1 MQQTWNR
8 SRRGGDV
15 ARVDRRKC
23 WGMQPRAASMLH
35 GNSVWD
41 FRGRKRE
48 NGAKQISELPDG
60 SGLAVSRGVE
70 QLLL

>member
-1 MQQTWNR
+1 
-8 SRRGGDV
+8 
-15 ARVDRRKC
+15 
-23 WGMQPRAASMLH
+23 MQPRAASMLH